1 MGDLLEQSLPD
12 DVENEI
18 LDIVNS
24 VPEVV
29 EPHDL
34 CTRRIGNHY
43 AIEMHILMNGDIPL
57 KDAHDRATEIER
69 LLKER
74 YGEET
79 HVTIHVEPL

>member
-1 MGDLLEQSLPD
+1 MEQSLPD
-12 DVENEI
+12 EVENEI
-18 LDIVNS
+18 LDIVKS
-24 VPEVV
+24 VPGAS

-43 AIEMHILMNGDIPL
+43 AIEMHVLMDGNISL
-57 KDAHDRATEIER
+57 KEAHDKASEMER

-79 HVTIHVEPL
+79 HISIHVEPI